1 MPASGAAGLP
11 NEADAIDVAS
21 ATSTGLTAYIFTCD
35 LRPPGYPKPRSR
47 HGLNQ
52 RLHPHKKTARV
63 FTPGVRSLACV
74 WRSVLFFL
82 FDGLVSGSASSF
94 PEPML
99 SLNP

>member
-1 MPASGAAGLP
+1 MLG
-11 NEADAIDVAS
+11 IS
-21 ATSTGLTAYIFTCD
+21 AFA
-35 LRPPGYPKPRSR
+35 P
-47 HGLNQ
+47 Q
-52 RLHPHKKTARV
+52 KKTARV

-94 PEPML
+94 AEPML